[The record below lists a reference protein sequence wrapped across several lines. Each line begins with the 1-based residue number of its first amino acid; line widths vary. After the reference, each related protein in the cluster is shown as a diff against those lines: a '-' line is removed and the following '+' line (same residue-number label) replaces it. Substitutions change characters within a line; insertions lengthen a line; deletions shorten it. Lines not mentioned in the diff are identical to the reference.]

1 MSRLVLP
8 LLGLAAGSTMAVIG
22 ASQLATVF
30 LARDNEI
37 KKEEKKV
44 VGGVAA
50 GFVVLGTIL
59 QAASSYELAQSDWGR
74 RG

>member
-1 MSRLVLP
+1 MPRLILP

-22 ASQLATVF
+22 ASQLAAVF
-30 LARDNEI
+30 LARDEI
-37 KKEEKKV
+37 KKEDKKL

-50 GFVVLGTIL
+50 GFVVLGTVL